1 MQKQKLSDKE
11 VGSLL
16 RTINNLCAVVAPH
29 ISSKADYNCQLAIQ
43 DLVESEYLEHII
55 NQYEPDFPAGHL
67 PNGLTDGVDWV
78 ADTEVCQALADYYDN
93 TDPINRP
100 SQKNNGQFNDRS

>member
-1 MQKQKLSDKE
+1 MNRFFLS
-11 VGSLL
+11 SLINL
-16 RTINNLCAVVAPH
+16 FFSTIL
-29 ISSKADYNCQLAIQ
+29 SL
-43 DLVESEYLEHII
+43 YLEHII

-67 PNGLTDGVDWV
+67 PNGLTDEGVDWV

>member
-1 MQKQKLSDKE
+1 MQTQKLSDKE

-55 NQYEPDFPAGHL
+55 NQYEPDFPSGHE
-67 PNGLTDGVDWV
+67 PKADYITDE
-78 ADTEVCQALADYYDN
+78 EVCDALSKFWDEPPPPPG
-93 TDPINRP
+93 T
-100 SQKNNGQFNDRS
+100 NGRYHDRS